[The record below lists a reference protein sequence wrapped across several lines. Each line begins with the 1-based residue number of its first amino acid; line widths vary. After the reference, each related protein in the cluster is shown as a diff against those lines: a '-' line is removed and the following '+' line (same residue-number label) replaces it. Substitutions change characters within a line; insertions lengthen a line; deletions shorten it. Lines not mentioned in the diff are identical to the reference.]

1 MRNLLCWTALALLP
15 SAGFAAART
24 AQLPDFTYQGR
35 LSQNGQPA
43 NGAFDLQFRLF
54 DAPTGG
60 NAIGAPV
67 SEAQFPV
74 TDGLFTVSLAFPGAF
89 SGTQSWLEVSVNG
102 QVLDPRQAVSTTP
115 VAQFALDGNPGPAG
129 PQGDP
134 GPQGVP
140 GPQGDTGPQ
149 GATGPQGDPGPQ
161 GVAGPQGAT
170 GPQGPAGPS
179 LLPQRISQDVT
190 CPANNGCSWTATWSS
205 NLFSG
210 GIVNTSGASTATTIN
225 ENGALSATQWRYT
238 IANPGPI
245 PVTVTLSFFY
255 VPAANAPLGPE
266 AAAAA
271 FGHVVTTPLH

>member
-1 MRNLLCWTALALLP
+1 MRNLLCWTALTLLP
-15 SAGFAAART
+15 CTGVAFAQT

-54 DAPTGG
+54 DAPAGG
-60 NAIGAPV
+60 NAIGTPV
-67 SEAQFPV
+67 NEAQFPV

-89 SGTQSWLEVSVNG
+89 TGTQSWLEVSVNG

-134 GPQGVP
+134 GPQG
-140 GPQGDTGPQ
+140 
-149 GATGPQGDPGPQ
+149 ATGPQGDP
-161 GVAGPQGAT
+161 GPQGAT

-179 LLPQRISQDVT
+179 LLPQRVSQDVT
-190 CPANNGCSWTATWSS
+190 CPAGNGCTWTATWSLG
-205 NLFSG
+205 LFSG
-210 GIVNTSGASTATTIN
+210 GIVNASGASLAATIN
-225 ENGALSATQWRYT
+225 ENGALSTTQWRYT
-238 IANPGPI
+238 ISNPGPT
-245 PVTVTLSFFY
+245 PVTMTVSFFY
-255 VPAANAPLGPE
+255 VPAANAPLGPD

-271 FGHVVTTPLH
+271 FGRVVATPLH